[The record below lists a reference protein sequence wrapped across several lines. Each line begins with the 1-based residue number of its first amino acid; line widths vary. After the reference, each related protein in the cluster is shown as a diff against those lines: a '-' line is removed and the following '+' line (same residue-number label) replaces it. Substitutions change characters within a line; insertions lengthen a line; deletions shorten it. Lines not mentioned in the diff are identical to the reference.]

1 MLNNLDFVLKNNELC
16 FFGRTQQH
24 TGTQEAGLF
33 VRDTRFLNHF
43 EVKLDGQDL
52 QLLNLRI
59 VDASRMIVE
68 SSNQALVLS
77 DGRSLQAQSI
87 FVRQTVHLDTAI
99 NVETIIQNFDG
110 RPISLPITFEFSA
123 DFLDMFDVR
132 GMTPA
137 HRAAPH
143 PPEVSDSHIVL
154 SAEGTTGE
162 PMSTV
167 ISASPYPDTVHPNPH
182 AKKESNVTL
191 EYQVSLDHDERL
203 CVTFHLEPHPEGKPV
218 TSVDHD
224 RGEFAAHFGVSSGS
238 TELDNF
244 VSRCDSD
251 LAMLQT
257 SFPDGDIPAA
267 GIPWFIA
274 PFGRDS
280 LIVAL
285 QTVHAY
291 PKRIASTLR
300 LLAKLQGTKDDA
312 WREEQPGKILHEM
325 RYGDMARSGQTPHN
339 PYYGSIDSTPLFVM
353 AFAQHYDWHRDEAL
367 FDELIDNVRRALDW
381 IETCGDVDGD
391 CLIEYGG
398 KAKDNLH
405 ISQQGWKDSWDSLHF
420 ADGRAPK
427 GPIALV
433 EVQGYVYAAYN
444 WLGKAVRERG
454 DHEWADT
461 LEAHA
466 EKVRAVVESS
476 FWMEDVGFYAQ
487 ALDGTKQKVDAI
499 SSNPGQLLFC
509 RLPTQERA
517 DRVAAMLRS
526 PELNCGWGIR
536 TLGSSMG
543 TYNPLSYH
551 NGSVWPHDSSLSMAG
566 LAIYGHMDVA
576 HDLMHGLADLSEHSS
591 DMRLH
596 ELYCGYARSEA
607 NEWPVNYPVSCS
619 PQAWAA
625 GTGILAMRAML
636 NLQPDAATKSVVVKG
651 SPPANWNSVEL
662 RGIAAFGKMFEI
674 TCDRKG
680 PATIKEMPVTPQKAT
695 AAEFR

>member
-16 FFGRTQQH
+16 LFGRTEER
-24 TGTQEAGLF
+24 TGTKEAGLF
-33 VRDTRFLNHF
+33 VRDTRCLNDF
-43 EVKLDGQDL
+43 EVKLEGQPL
-52 QLLNLRI
+52 QLLNLSVI
-59 VDASRMIVE
+59 DATTMIVE
-68 SSNQALVLS
+68 SSNDALTLS

-87 FVRQTVHLDTAI
+87 FVRHDVHLDTAV
-99 NVETIIQNFDG
+99 NVKTMIQNFDG
-110 RPISLPITFEFSA
+110 QPISLPITFAFKA
-123 DFLDMFDVR
+123 DFIDMFDVR
-132 GMTPA
+132 NMTPG
-137 HRAAPH
+137 RRSVPR
-143 PPEVSDSHIVL
+143 PPELSDGTIIL
-154 SAEGTTGE
+154 GAEGSTGE
-162 PMSTV
+162 SMSTV
-167 ISASPYPDTVHPNPH
+167 IRATPYPDKVHPDPD
-182 AKKESNVTL
+182 AKSESTVTVV
-191 EYQVSLDHDERL
+191 YQVSLDHNECL
-203 CVTFHLEPHPEGKPV
+203 NLTFQLEPHPEGNPV
-218 TSVDHD
+218 STADHHK
-224 RGEFAAHFGVSSGS
+224 GEFAAHFSVHSGS

-300 LLAKLQGTKDDA
+300 LLAKLQGTKVDS

-325 RYGDMARSGQTPHN
+325 RYGDMARSGQIPQQ

-353 AFAQHYDWHRDEAL
+353 AFAQHYQWHRDEAL
-367 FDELIDNVRRALDW
+367 FDELIDNVRRALEW
-381 IETCGDVDGD
+381 IETCGDLDGD
-391 CLIEYGG
+391 GLLEYGG
-398 KAKDNLH
+398 KSKDSLH

-433 EVQGYVYAAYN
+433 EVQGYVYAAYT
-444 WLGKAVRERG
+444 WLGAAVRDRG
-454 DHEWADT
+454 DHEWADK
-461 LEAHA
+461 LDAHA
-466 EKVRAVVESS
+466 EKMRALVESS
-476 FWMEDVGFYAQ
+476 FWMEDAGFYAQ
-487 ALDGTKQKVDAI
+487 ALDGNKQKVDAI

-517 DRVAAMLRS
+517 DRVAAMLGS

-536 TLGSSMG
+536 TLGASMG

-566 LAIYGHMDVA
+566 LAIYGHMDLA
-576 HDLMHGLADLSEHSS
+576 HDLMHGLAALSEHSA

-636 NLQPDAATKSVVVKG
+636 NLQPDPETQSVVVMG
-651 SPPANWNSVEL
+651 SPPASWNSVDL
-662 RGIAAFGKMFEI
+662 KGIAAFGKTFEI

-680 PATIKEMPVTPQKAT
+680 PAVIREMPSFSEIV
-695 AAEFR
+695 AE